1 MIGPCPWDSP
11 LEESL
16 FYCLPSSWDAWPHNW
31 PSVPSGLPAAIHI
44 YWPQRVLPRR
54 IGFRGDVQRA
64 DAEHQPLAAVLAL
77 VDGVRSREGLVE
89 GKQRERERRER
100 VPRGWS

>member
-11 LEESL
+11 LGESL
-16 FYCLPSSWDAWPHNW
+16 LALNYYLPSSWDARPHNW
-31 PSVPSGLPAAIHI
+31 PSSPFGLPAAVHI

-64 DAEHQPLAAVLAL
+64 DAEHQPLAAI
-77 VDGVRSREGLVE
+77 SRLEFVHE
-89 GKQRERERRER
+89 KA
-100 VPRGWS
+100 